1 MGQTNI
7 KEALLTR
14 ENMYKLIWTLFGFTL
29 FPCIIYAA
37 NVVFSPSAST
47 LTGYYSNLYGSL
59 LDLGKDGMYA
69 WCIVCAPYM
78 AYEVYLL
85 AKYFLVSKK
94 NDS

>member
-1 MGQTNI
+1 MGQAPI

-14 ENMYKLIWTLFGFTL
+14 ENLFKLIWPLLGFTL
-29 FPCIIYAA
+29 FPGMIYAA
-37 NVVFSPSAST
+37 NVVFSSSSLT

-59 LDLGKDGMYA
+59 LDVGKDGMVA

-85 AKYFLVSKK
+85 ARYFLVTKK